1 MVAAAH
7 VAPAGFY
14 FFANSGTPVVAGM
27 PRSVMIRRITA
38 QFTVIGATAMPTAP
52 RLAISQADFTG
63 VLAHSGGTG
72 IDPAYLP
79 QNPELDPQGS
89 LRTVSTGLTD
99 IAARPGILAQF
110 LPPVLT
116 QATAVGLVVPTS
128 AVFEWRPI
136 PGDEP
141 IVKVNEALI
150 VHQPD
155 AGTASDGRQ
164 FILGIETMEFRT

>member
-14 FFANSGTPVVAGM
+14 FFANSGTPTVAGM
-27 PRSVMIRRITA
+27 PRSIMVKRITA
-38 QFTVIGATAMPTAP
+38 QFTIIGATAMPTAP
-52 RLAISQADFTG
+52 RLALSQADFTG

-89 LRTVSTGLTD
+89 LRTVSTGLTA
-99 IAARPGILAQF
+99 ITARPGILAQF

-116 QATAVGLVVPTS
+116 QATAVGLVAPTS